1 MKEHI
6 TRVSLT
12 EQDLLNIG
20 LSKNYVKSIIARI
33 KEYNRKNEKEKQPWN
48 RELFVGNYTGY
59 DRERGECCV

>member
-33 KEYNRKNEKEKQPWN
+33 KEYKKKNNDKKQ
-48 RELFVGNYTGY
+48 T
-59 DRERGECCV
+59 

>member
-6 TRVSLT
+6 T

-33 KEYNRKNEKEKQPWN
+33 KEYNNTKNEKEKQS
-48 RELFVGNYTGY
+48 
-59 DRERGECCV
+59 

>member
-6 TRVSLT
+6 T

-33 KEYNRKNEKEKQPWN
+33 KEYNNNTKNEKEKQS
-48 RELFVGNYTGY
+48 
-59 DRERGECCV
+59 

>member
-20 LSKNYVKSIIARI
+20 LSKNYVKSIVARI
-33 KEYNRKNEKEKQPWN
+33 KEYNDNTKNEKEKQS
-48 RELFVGNYTGY
+48 
-59 DRERGECCV
+59 